1 MLVYCVANVK
11 GVKAMQE
18 ETYQLVMYMVYQ
30 AYREEIISK
39 ELFQEID
46 QYMCEKY
53 NPIFPVS
60 EKLWREYLCDE
71 R

>member
-1 MLVYCVANVK
+1 
-11 GVKAMQE
+11 MQE

-30 AYREEIISK
+30 AYREEIIPK

-60 EKLWREYLCDE
+60 DFMSCH
-71 R
+71 

>member
-60 EKLWREYLCDE
+60 DFMSCH
-71 R
+71 

>member
-60 EKLWREYLCDE
+60 EKLWRGVFM
-71 R
+71 